1 MKNFAI
7 ALLLLGLTATP
18 ADVNAVS
25 LKTVLNYPLAS
36 PLA

>member
-25 LKTVLNYPLAS
+25 LKTISYYPREYALA
-36 PLA
+36 